1 MRKQRTRASSQ
12 QRPAPGRPTPAAAL
26 SRPTVGVLLAIFGVA
41 LVLRLVHLWQLGGS
55 PFGELLLGDSAGY
68 DRWARRIAG
77 GDWIGTD
84 VFYQAPLYPYV
95 LGVLYTF
102 TGGGPAAARLVQA
115 VLGAASCVLLA
126 LAGGRFFSWRVGLVA
141 GGLLAVYAP
150 AIFMDGTI
158 QKSGL
163 DLFLLCVVL
172 WLVGRAMPGTTE
184 TELTPAPTLAVWV
197 GIGAALGGLS
207 LTRENALVFVVAV
220 LGWLFLERVAFGD
233 GWWRRGLA
241 IAGGMAIILLPVL
254 ARNAAVGGGFYLT
267 TSQLGPNFYIGNN
280 AGADGTYQPLRF
292 GRGDPLFERDD
303 ATQLAQAATGRPM
316 TPGEVSRYWTGE
328 AISDITAAPGRWV
341 ALMGRKLALTWNA
354 VEMIDTESQYA
365 QEAWSVPL
373 RLGGTVG
380 HFGVMVPLAVF
391 GLWVSVGSW
400 RKHRLLVLMAGLYA
414 ASVIGFYVF
423 ARYRYPL
430 VPFVLLYAAV
440 GLAGG
445 LAFLRAASGR
455 TRFVCVTM
463 LTAAVVFTNWPIM
476 SKTQMRA
483 VFHSNLGTAYRET
496 GALNAAVAQYETALT
511 LMPDYPQAHSN
522 LGSLLAA
529 GGEIDRAVSHYRR
542 AIALDPGVGD
552 VHFNYG
558 NALLAQERFDEAA
571 DEYRAAIAE
580 WPEDGEAHNN
590 LGMALGSAG
599 RMAEAA
605 EAFREAARLDPD
617 APLGHA
623 NLAVALEAL
632 GQLEEAG
639 RQRAEAERLQ
649 RR

>member
-1 MRKQRTRASSQ
+1 MGKRKTRERNQGQRA
-12 QRPAPGRPTPAAAL
+12 PARPTPSAAP
-26 SRPTVGVLLAIFGVA
+26 SRPRLGVLLAIFGVA
-41 LVLRLVHLWQLGGS
+41 LVLRLIHLWQIGGS

-95 LGVLYTF
+95 LGGLYTV
-102 TGGGPAAARLVQA
+102 TGASPEAARLGQA

-126 LAGGRFFSWRVGLVA
+126 LAGWRLFSWRVGLVA
-141 GGLLAVYAP
+141 SGLLAVYAP

-172 WLVGRAMPGTTE
+172 WLVGRAMPGTTDA
-184 TELTPAPTLAVWV
+184 PAAPALATWV
-197 GIGAALGGLS
+197 GIGAALGLLS
-207 LTRENALVFVVAV
+207 LTRENALVFLVAV
-220 LGWLFLERVAFGD
+220 VGWLFLERSAFGT

-241 IAGGMAIILLPVL
+241 IVGGMAIILLPVL
-254 ARNAAVGGGFYLT
+254 ARNAAVGGGLYLT
-267 TSQLGPNFYIGNN
+267 TSQFGPNFYIGNN
-280 AGADGTYQPLRF
+280 AGADGTYRPLRF

-303 ATQLAQAATGRPM
+303 ATQLAQAATGRTM
-316 TPGEVSRYWTGE
+316 TPGEVSHYWTGE
-328 AISDITAAPGRWV
+328 ALSDVTSAPGRWV
-341 ALMGRKLALTWNA
+341 SLMGRKLVLTWNA
-354 VEMIDTESQYA
+354 VEVIDTESQYA
-365 QEAWSVPL
+365 HEAWSVPL

-380 HFGVMVPLAVF
+380 HFGVMMPLAVL
-391 GLWVSVGSW
+391 GMWVSVTTW
-400 RKHRLLVLMAGLYA
+400 RRHRVLVLMAGLYA
-414 ASVIGFYVF
+414 ASVVGFYVF

-445 LAFLRAASGR
+445 LAFFRAASTR
-455 TRFVCVTM
+455 TRFVC
-463 LTAAVVFTNWPIM
+463 AATVLATVALANWPIV

-483 VFHSNLGTAYRET
+483 VSYSNLGTAYREA
-496 GALNAAVAQYETALT
+496 GNLEAAVVQYETALA

-529 GGEIDRAVSHYRR
+529 GGEIDRAVLHYRR
-542 AIALDPGVGD
+542 AITLDPSVGD

-558 NALLAQERFDEAA
+558 NALLARERFDEAA
-571 DEYRAAIAE
+571 AQYAAAIAV
-580 WPEDGEAHNN
+580 WPDDGEAHNN
-590 LGMALGSAG
+590 LGMALGSTG

-605 EAFREAARLDPD
+605 EAFRQAVRLDPD

-623 NLAVALEAL
+623 NLAVALEEL
-632 GQLEEAG
+632 GQLDEAA
-639 RQRAEAERLQ
+639 RHFAEAERLQ
-649 RR
+649 GR